1 MGKAFL
7 RFGLKKV
14 YEMALFIILVMA
26 VSVIGTSIP
35 VGEMALGNVTR
46 FASGDLFSLVGT
58 DCGPTRCM
66 EVSHGTALAALS
78 GGDGCMCQCRR
89 DTPAFREDQRICTDQ
104 IDECVMAS
112 FGRGTT
118 KPQIPFVFLPMKGQ
132 IVYPAK
138 EIIFTNV
145 EDAICAVTSAQYLSP
160 SGWVTLRDLLDNDVP
175 FSLYRDEGSTFL
187 QWRGSAALHAR
198 LEGRLVAAHVLCSAH
213 EQSRLAASCAAFRI
227 AGASHNTL
235 LDVRS
240 IPFHAGETVTSEPSS
255 QNQGLSVLESLAICV
270 CVLMLI
276 FVYAAGIIFYV
287 HYKQRQKRKDKDP
300 ESNNSNTT
308 STGNGSTLDSHI
320 DMDNVQLKTNP
331 LLNMNANF
339 LHDSGLSDVSERTE
353 ETIDSSPS
361 TTQKFQKTN
370 SNVISAMV
378 HTRRKKPSRP
388 TIRASSMPERTND
401 RIQRRSMSPDTFERA
416 PHSDLSIID
425 CSLENNLVARQPFQ
439 SSSGEPVLRKKL
451 YFNPVFFETDH
462 LKNPPPAAIEFLMK
476 IREIMSLAKDKMTS
490 KRFIPILSDIP
501 EENLY
506 NSIDLGCDIPC
517 ARRNRRYSIAINLKQ
532 ENSRRAGHCGGC
544 PGCDSNKKTQKAI
557 ALTRSNSCKSCVS
570 EDYKQT
576 IVRKWLD
583 EVPSPSQTK
592 KSIKSVSKV
601 SGTPRAIEVKLKGEI
616 RPRSAEP
623 LRNEESKGRTSPDS
637 KVKEQTNDTKH
648 NNKKEIKKEE
658 PKKDVIKED
667 PKTNNIIIKH
677 NNVKLPEDANIMPT
691 SPTKIQET
699 KNISNHISRR
709 IRKKLPPPPPPPVS
723 PPQPP
728 ASPKVEEE
736 EPIPVE
742 VKIKMEAVI
751 RELNKCRRTEP
762 NILEEIKMESVTPI
776 APKIVIPV
784 LAADSHYF
792 SDDNTLSNN
801 RKKEMSNSQSNM
813 LVNLDNLDKNALKR
827 RRFSVACGPELA
839 HRDIFDH
846 YQRPQSATRG
856 RLTSSWRDINK
867 ADDNYEQDSFI
878 SWRDTKRSVP
888 EYVHNPH
895 LLQPQFENRSEII
908 INSSEPLYDNI
919 SKPGPLTIKVSG
931 SPVENRRK
939 FNEEF
944 DPDTLDRKPKREGKR
959 VEKILLKSG
968 GSFKFKIQGNTTDFH
983 NNNKPNTPP
992 EAIFTRK
999 IGSLRQIYEAKAKIQ
1014 NNEVNFYNRRGSLP
1028 YLNQDAACFARSVK
1042 TPDIIRHDGQKDL
1055 KPPVPPKQ
1063 RRVPDLSTK
1072 FSASIRESPSGD
1084 RRRISE
1090 ERDRFPP
1097 YPRLENLNARRSGR
1111 RSARTRSRRT
1121 DLRKLYRTEDSGYM
1135 STDSNDSK
1143 RRAKY
1148 LMQLRP
1154 KHFPEPVPV
1163 PVARSITRTP
1173 ILLMESDTDDLESLC
1188 DGRSESGG
1196 ESVETDSVFFG
1207 NFDDTKE
1214 MLAELGLHSYE
1225 IKRKF
1230 NRGPEQIDSGFMGE
1244 TNIILSGDSDS
1255 EHRSVI
1261 SIITGRDGRTSS
1273 ASITK
1278 LDEPPYIHS
1287 VEC

>member
-1 MGKAFL
+1 MKKAIL

-14 YEMALFIILVMA
+14 YEMALLVILVM
-26 VSVIGTSIP
+26 VTSVIGTSTP
-35 VGEMALGNVTR
+35 TEEMALGNVTR

-66 EVSHGTALAALS
+66 EVSHGTALAAPS
-78 GGDGCMCQCRR
+78 GGDGCLCQCRR
-89 DTPAFREDQRICTDQ
+89 DTPTFREDQRICTDK

-112 FGRGTT
+112 FGRGST

-227 AGASHNTL
+227 AGASHNSL

-270 CVLMLI
+270 CVLMLVFI
-276 FVYAAGIIFYV
+276 YAAGIIFYI

-300 ESNNSNTT
+300 ESNHSNTI
-308 STGNGSTLDSHI
+308 STENGSPLDSRI
-320 DMDNVQLKTNP
+320 DLDNVQLKTNP
-331 LLNMNANF
+331 LLNMSNLNSNF
-339 LHDSGLSDVSERTE
+339 LNDSGLSDVSEHTE
-353 ETIDSSPS
+353 DTIDSSPNI
-361 TTQKFQKTN
+361 TQKFQKTN
-370 SNVISAMV
+370 SNVVSAMV
-378 HTRRKKPSRP
+378 HTRRKKPTRP
-388 TIRASSMPERTND
+388 SIRASTTSEKMNERF
-401 RIQRRSMSPDTFERA
+401 QRRSMSPDTFERA
-416 PHSDLSIID
+416 PHSELSIID
-425 CSLENNLVARQPFQ
+425 CTLENNTVARQPFQ
-439 SSSGEPVLRKKL
+439 SSNGEPALRKKL

-501 EENLY
+501 EEDLY

-544 PGCDSNKKTQKAI
+544 PGCDIVTKSQKSI
-557 ALTRSNSCKSCVS
+557 ALTRSNSCKTCVS

-583 EVPSPSQTK
+583 DVPSPPQSE
-592 KSIKSVSKV
+592 KSIKPIKKV
-601 SGTPRAIEVKLKGEI
+601 IGSPRAIEAKLKSEI
-616 RPRSAEP
+616 RPHSTEP
-623 LRNEESKGRTSPDS
+623 LRIEEIKRNLQLVDS
-637 KVKEQTNDTKH
+637 KVKEQVSNLKINEMKET
-648 NNKKEIKKEE
+648 KKEDVKRDIKKDDS
-658 PKKDVIKED
+658 KCANITIKQ
-667 PKTNNIIIKH
+667 NIGKM
-677 NNVKLPEDANIMPT
+677 PEDIKNVIPT
-691 SPTKIQET
+691 TPTKIQEN
-699 KNISNHISRR
+699 KNISNQMSRR
-709 IRKKLPPPPPPPVS
+709 IRKKLPPPPPPPAN
-723 PPQPP
+723 PPQLPE
-728 ASPKVEEE
+728 SPQHEEEE

-751 RELNKCRRTEP
+751 RELNNCRRTEP
-762 NILEEIKMESVTPI
+762 KVLEEMKIESVTPI

-784 LAADSHYF
+784 VAADSHYY
-792 SDDNTLSNN
+792 SDDNTLSIN
-801 RKKEMSNSQSNM
+801 RKKEKSLSRDNIFMD
-813 LVNLDNLDKNALKR
+813 LDSLDKNALKR
-827 RRFSVACGPELA
+827 RRFSLACGPELA
-839 HRDIFDH
+839 HKDIFDH
-846 YQRPQSATRG
+846 NQRPQSAARG

-867 ADDNYEQDSFI
+867 AVDNYQQDSFN
-878 SWRDTKRSVP
+878 SWCDIKRFGGD
-888 EYVHNPH
+888 YVQNPYNIV
-895 LLQPQFENRSEII
+895 QPQFKNRSEII

-931 SPVENRRK
+931 SPIESRRK
-939 FNEEF
+939 VNEEF
-944 DPDTLDRKPKREGKR
+944 DPDTLDRKPKRENKR

-968 GSFKFKIQGNTTDFH
+968 GSFKFKVQTNTPESK
-983 NNNKPNTPP
+983 NKPNTPP
-992 EAIFTRK
+992 EVTFTRK
-999 IGSLRQIYEAKAKIQ
+999 IGSLRQIYEAKAKVQ
-1014 NNEVNFYNRRGSLP
+1014 TNEINLYNRRGSLP

-1042 TPDIIRHDGQKDL
+1042 TPDLIRQIDNQKDL

-1063 RRVPDLSTK
+1063 RRIPDLSPK
-1072 FSASIRESPSGD
+1072 FSSSIRESPSGD

-1097 YPRLENLNARRSGR
+1097 YTRVDNLNARRSGR

-1154 KHFPEPVPV
+1154 KNIPEPAPV

-1214 MLAELGLHSYE
+1214 MFAELGLHSYE
-1225 IKRKF
+1225 MKRKIS
-1230 NRGPEQIDSGFMGE
+1230 RGPEQIDSGFMGE

-1261 SIITGRDGRTSS
+1261 SIITGRDG
-1273 ASITK
+1273 
-1278 LDEPPYIHS
+1278 
-1287 VEC
+1287 